1 MDDLI
6 EFEKLVANHDWYF
19 NYSDDSRAYDRGRKQ
34 QVAIRVMRT
43 NLENQGLG
51 EEADAIF
58 KKYQPK
64 GAY

>member
-1 MDDLI
+1 MDPLL
-6 EFEKLVANHDWYF
+6 EFEEMVKTHDWYF
-19 NYSDDSRAYDRGRKQ
+19 NYSDDSRAYDRGRKE

-43 NLENQGLG
+43 NLENQGLA
-51 EEADAIF
+51 EEAEAIF